1 MKLTKGKIH
10 KLLLKDKDKYKQT
23 KKHYKK
29 PISNKNNYCNT
40 FKNRKSFNLK
50 NKTLKDLY

>member
-1 MKLTKGKIH
+1 MKVSKGKIH
-10 KLLLKDKDKYKQT
+10 KLLSKNTIKQT

-29 PISNKNNYCNT
+29 TVKHNYSNT
-40 FKNRKSFNLK
+40 FKNRRYNLK

>member
-10 KLLLKDKDKYKQT
+10 KLLLKNTIKQT
-23 KKHYKK
+23 KKHCKK
-29 PISNKNNYCNT
+29 TNINKNCNT
-40 FKNRKSFNLK
+40 FKNKRYNIK